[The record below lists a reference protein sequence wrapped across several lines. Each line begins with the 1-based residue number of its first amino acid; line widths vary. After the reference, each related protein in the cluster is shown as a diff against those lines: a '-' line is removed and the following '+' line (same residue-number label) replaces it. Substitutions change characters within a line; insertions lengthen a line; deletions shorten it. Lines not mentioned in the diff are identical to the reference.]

1 MKNSHGNES
10 FHGCFKVQRVQ
21 RVQRVDGASPR
32 RFLRFS
38 SLTALWAEGC
48 GIALRAM
55 RIKSALRDFLL
66 DYQC

>member
-21 RVQRVDGASPR
+21 RVQRIQWVQSVQKVQGGGLPG
-32 RFLRFS
+32 LRP
-38 SLTALWAEGC
+38 EGC

-55 RIKSALRDFLL
+55 SIKSALRDFLL